1 LPFSFPASQV
11 KCTVDSATKDTEFV
25 LNCKIQKTKK
35 FLKFGQLLLEPR
47 LLKKKR
53 QETLFIEKHNFNSRE
68 KYKCKNFNELKLKRV
83 RSRRNAPFSFLQIAR
98 SPFFAHT
105 FFMALMKSS
114 ITADFSS
121 FTTITVSIII
131 SATLSRMRQL
141 ETTKD
146 SMQK

>member
-1 LPFSFPASQV
+1 M
-11 KCTVDSATKDTEFV
+11 
-25 LNCKIQKTKK
+25 
-35 FLKFGQLLLEPR
+35 KFGQLLLEPK

-83 RSRRNAPFSFLQIAR
+83 RSRRNTPFSFLQIAR
-98 SPFFAHT
+98 PPSFAHT